1 MAAKKIVNPVV
12 AIVGATGAVGVEL
25 LQCLEQRKF
34 PLKELKLFAS
44 ARSAGKTMKFRG
56 KDLPRAGARP
66 RRSFAGVDIGLF
78 SAGSGTSKKF
88 APAAVKAGT
97 VIVDN
102 SSAFRMDAGVPLVVP
117 EINGDA
123 ISTHKGIIANP
134 NCSAIISITPLW
146 PVHRKN
152 RIKRMIIST
161 YQAASGAGAA
171 AMEELRESTRAY
183 LDGRK
188 FEHKV
193 LPHPYAFNAFSHNT
207 KIDPATGHNEEE
219 TKVINETRKIFGDP
233 NIAIGITCVRIPV
246 LRAHCVSVTFE
257 CEKPI
262 TPEEVRAIISKAP
275 GVPRRRRSGAQL
287 LPDAR
292 RRVGQGRDP
301 GRPHPARPQRFDGPL
316 DLDLLGRRSAP
327 EGRGAERRADRRE
340 AVGVRRRACLHWRS
354 QSVRSDRNGKR
365 THDAERRQE
374 ETAVD
379 SQGAQGAEARQEGG
393 APGVRRTAPSVTA

>member
-1 MAAKKIVNPVV
+1 MSAKKIVNPVV

-56 KDLPRAGARP
+56 KDLRVQELGEG
-66 RRSFAGVDIGLF
+66 SFAGVDIALF

-97 VIVDN
+97 VVIDN

-117 EINGDA
+117 EINAEA

-183 LDGRK
+183 LEGRK

-207 KIDPATGHNEEE
+207 KIDPATAHNEEE

-233 NIAIGITCVRIPV
+233 SIAIGITCVRIPV
-246 LRAHCVSVTFE
+246 LRAHCMSVTFE

-262 TPEEVRAIISKAP
+262 TPEEVRAMISKAP
-275 GVPRRRRSGAQL
+275 GCRVVDDPEHNYFPMPVDASGKDDILVGRIRRDLSDSTGRSISIFSAGDQL
-287 LPDAR
+287 LKGAALNA
-292 RRVGQGRDP
+292 VQI
-301 GRPHPARPQRFDGPL
+301 
-316 DLDLLGRRSAP
+316 
-327 EGRGAERRADRRE
+327 AERLLA
-340 AVGVRRRACLHWRS
+340 
-354 QSVRSDRNGKR
+354 
-365 THDAERRQE
+365 
-374 ETAVD
+374 
-379 SQGAQGAEARQEGG
+379 
-393 APGVRRTAPSVTA
+393 